1 VGALGDILV
10 LAHDASERARPA
22 TLTVTE
28 WSHGPRSAAAFDRF
42 MAAQH
47 GAAYAVTQSIRD
59 EPAPEES
66 SWTTTLAFESPIRF
80 RESSAGKQARKRYL
94 VRDGDRWLSWDADWG
109 AASDETE
116 GEGRAPSPP
125 YAFLLDPFELVST
138 LRLEPAGTT
147 EVAGRAAARMRAT
160 PRDRT
165 GGGGAIHGIGAG
177 ADGYELA
184 LDMERGVLLRCE
196 ASLEGKPF
204 HRLEVSDIVFGPI
217 DARTFEVAVPEGAE
231 QPAGWFRPE
240 RLELLELAAAAP
252 FAVFVPA
259 EVPAGWRLVERL
271 LTPAHERPR
280 VDPAVSLLYASREGA
295 YEVNIHERAV
305 GSEHRDWLTW
315 RREGDLEVADAG
327 EDAAPR
333 HHVRVVRKG
342 TVVELSGGD
351 PALLAGLARSL
362 VPAPADPPRL

>member
-1 VGALGDILV
+1 MGALGDILV

-22 TLTVTE
+22 TLTVTD
-28 WSHGPRSAAAFDRF
+28 WSHGPRSAAAFERF

-47 GAAYAVTQSIRD
+47 GAAHAVTESMHD
-59 EPAPEES
+59 GPGPDES
-66 SWTTTLAFESPIRF
+66 SWMTTLAFESPTRF

-116 GEGRAPSPP
+116 REGGTPAPS

-138 LRLEPAGTT
+138 LRLEPAGTM
-147 EVAGRAAARMRAT
+147 EVAGRAAVRARAT
-160 PRDRT
+160 ARDRT
-165 GGGGAIHGIGAG
+165 GGGGAIHRIGGG

-184 LDMERGVLLRCE
+184 LDMEHGVLLRCE
-196 ASLEGKPF
+196 ASLDGKPF
-204 HRLEVSDIVFGPI
+204 HRLEVSEIEFGPI
-217 DARTFEVAVPEGAE
+217 DARTFEVAVPKGAE

-240 RLELLELAAAAP
+240 RLELHELAAAAP

-259 EVPAGWRLVERL
+259 EVPPGWRLVERL
-271 LTPAHERPR
+271 MTPAHERPR
-280 VDPAVSLLYASREGA
+280 VDPAVSLVYASREGA
-295 YEVNIHERAV
+295 YEVTIHERAV

-327 EDAAPR
+327 EHVTPR
-333 HHVRVVRKG
+333 HHVRVVREE

-351 PALLAGLARSL
+351 PALLAGLVRSL
-362 VPAPADPPRL
+362 VPAPVDPPRL